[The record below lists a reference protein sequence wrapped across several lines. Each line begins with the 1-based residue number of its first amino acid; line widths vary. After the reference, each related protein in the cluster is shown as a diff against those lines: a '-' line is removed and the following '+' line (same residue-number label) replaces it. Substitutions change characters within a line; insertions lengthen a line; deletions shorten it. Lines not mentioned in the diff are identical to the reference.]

1 MTPEQR
7 FSPRYAI
14 RVTALAVTYLL
25 MILGSVWVGEFLAIR
40 FEGLAPYWLRISL
53 YSAFMLAG
61 LAMYWYILGPG
72 WQRRQDSDL
81 SHERP

>member
-1 MTPEQR
+1 MTTKER
-7 FSPRYAI
+7 DFPRYAI

-25 MILGSVWVGEFLAIR
+25 MILGSVWVGELLAIQ

-61 LAMYWYILGPG
+61 LAMYWYVLGPG
-72 WQRRQDSDL
+72 WQRR
-81 SHERP
+81 HEHP